1 MKIVLLGGGHSHA
14 LVLKKMGMSLPPNLD
29 LTLVSPLS
37 MTPYSGMVPGLLSG
51 LYTFGECHIDLRH
64 LCNFAGA
71 RFIQDFAIGI
81 DPLEKLVHLKGSPP
95 ISYDILSI
103 DIGSSPSTAISG
115 DRDVVTGIK
124 PIHLFLKRLESFS
137 EYLPNVWDHAKIGIV
152 GGGAG
157 GIEVAFSLR
166 EKFKH
171 FEKQPEIHIFHNS
184 NDILETSSPKNR
196 EKVRSTLGEKSIEL
210 HCNERVVRAQKL
222 RDSIHKIQIV
232 CESGFTMEV
241 NLLVFTTSA
250 APPKW
255 ILDSSLAKDEKG
267 FLKVN
272 SSLQSVSNKDIFAAG
287 DIASIEGERLEK
299 SGVYAVRQAPILYE
313 NIIRSSQNKKLLKYK
328 PQRHF
333 LSLLSIGDRRAI
345 AKKKGFITKPSK
357 WIWLWKDSIDRNFMK
372 KFQNLPPMKNMN
384 PILEKKEDIF
394 KCMGCGSKLGSNVL
408 QRSLDRIKNS
418 KFLESEEQEPLSE
431 RVSKIVKNQMK
442 IHSSSR
448 IIIGN
453 EKRDDSAVLSIP
465 PGKHVVQSIDF
476 FKPIV
481 RDSFI
486 AAKITTNHCLND
498 LYALGATPDS
508 AMALVTLPEMDE
520 NNAEDEL
527 VRILTG
533 VTSVLLREDCKL
545 IGGHTNEG
553 NEFSIGLSCMGLVE
567 AGSELNKD
575 FCKVGDKLILTKP
588 LGTGLVFAM
597 DMRNLSNSSWVES
610 AIDSMLQSN
619 ASALEIMKENG
630 VRAITDISGF
640 GLAGHLLNILRA
652 SQKSAN
658 VYLDTIPF
666 LEGIEEILKNHSEIK
681 SSMFPSNWKSYENFV
696 KRDDSFSVNDISML
710 FDPQTSGGLLGV
722 IPEEEAYNCLEEL
735 KQKGYKASMIG
746 EISYPSVEI
755 KIKRQSI

>member
-14 LVLKKMGMSLPPNLD
+14 LVLKKMGMNIPRNLE

-37 MTPYSGMVPGLLSG
+37 MTPYSGMVPGFLSG
-51 LYTFGECHIDLRH
+51 QYTFGECHIDLRH

-71 RFIQDFAIGI
+71 RFIQDSAIGI
-81 DPLEKLVHLKGSPP
+81 DASSKLVHLKGSPS
-95 ISYDILSI
+95 ISYDFLSI
-103 DIGSSPSTAISG
+103 DIGSSPSTAILG

-124 PIHLFLKRLESFS
+124 PIHLFLDRLDSFT
-137 EYLPNVWDHAKIGIV
+137 EYLPKIREHAKIGIV

-171 FEKQPEIHIFHNS
+171 VEKQPEIHIFHNS
-184 NDILETSSPKNR
+184 NDIMESTSPKDR
-196 EKVRSTLGEKSIEL
+196 GKVRKALGEKSIAL
-210 HCNERVVRAQKL
+210 HCNERVTRAQKL
-222 RDSIHKIQIV
+222 RDSIHKIQMS
-232 CESGFTMEV
+232 CDSGFSMEV
-241 NLLVFTTSA
+241 NLLIFTTSA
-250 APPKW
+250 ASPKW

-267 FLKVN
+267 FITVN
-272 SSLQSVSNKDIFAAG
+272 SSLQSISNKDIFASG
-287 DIASIEGERLEK
+287 DIASIDGERLEK

-333 LSLLSIGDRRAI
+333 LSLLSIGDGRAI
-345 AKKKGFITKPSK
+345 AKKKGFVSNPSK
-357 WIWLWKDSIDRNFMK
+357 WIWHWKDSIDRNFMK

-384 PILEKKEDIF
+384 PMPEKKEDVF

-431 RVSKIVKNQMK
+431 RISKIVKNQMK

-453 EKRDDSAVLSIP
+453 DKRDDSAVLSIP

-486 AAKITTNHCLND
+486 AAKITTHHCLND

-508 AMALVTLPEMDE
+508 AMALVTLPELDE
-520 NNAEDEL
+520 NDAEEEL

-533 VTSVLLREDCKL
+533 VTSVLQKEDCKL

-553 NEFSIGLSCMGLVE
+553 KEFSIGLSCMGLVE
-567 AGSELNKD
+567 AGNELNKD
-575 FCKVGDKLILTKP
+575 YCREGDKLILTKP

-597 DMRNLSNSSWVES
+597 DMRNLSKSSWVES

-619 ASALEIMKENG
+619 ALALEIMKENR

-640 GLAGHLLNILRA
+640 GLAGHLLNVLRA

-658 VYLDTIPF
+658 VYLDTIPL

-696 KRDDSFSVNDISML
+696 KRDESFSENDLSML

-722 IPEEEAYNCLEEL
+722 VPEELATRCLVEL

-746 EISYPSVEI
+746 EISFPSVEI
-755 KIKRQSI
+755 RIRRQNK